1 MMFKEAAMM
10 SSEVMALSK
19 SKNSCK
25 SRAEL
30 PKNGRVFVDGIGIR
44 RMPVSTSERLG
55 RMSVLRGTFFWK
67 YFITYIM

>member
-19 SKNSCK
+19 SKNLCK

-30 PKNGRVFVDGIGIR
+30 PKNGRVFVDGIGIVR
-44 RMPVSTSERLG
+44 RMPVLVSSTFEDFQLFMKG
-55 RMSVLRGTFFWK
+55 KFDAYVM
-67 YFITYIM
+67 

>member
-30 PKNGRVFVDGIGIR
+30 PKNGRVFVDGIGIVR
-44 RMPVSTSERLG
+44 TMPVLVSSTFEDFQLFMKG
-55 RMSVLRGTFFWK
+55 KFDAYVL
-67 YFITYIM
+67 

>member
-30 PKNGRVFVDGIGIR
+30 PKNGRVFVDGIGIVR
-44 RMPVSTSERLG
+44 RMPVSTSEPLGAARLDA
-55 RMSVLRGTFFWK
+55 VHT
-67 YFITYIM
+67 